1 MTAKKNYTKIR
12 LFIASPGDM
21 TEERNRLVAVVHE
34 LNRTGSPIE
43 ALGLVVEALDW
54 RTHVA
59 PQMER
64 PEGVILDQLPVET
77 WDIFVGLMWLRFGSP
92 TGGSDPQTGLSFD
105 SGTYEEF
112 SLAYDAW
119 QQRRQPQILF
129 YRCTR
134 SPENVFDIDTDQLKR
149 VNDFFKQF
157 APDGNHP
164 GFYKEFKTAEEF
176 ERSVRQDLMKILQK
190 LHSDKTGN
198 SVSPSPEESP
208 SGPEQDKF
216 SDQERRYLQIM
227 ITTHQHLPV
236 AGFETNLRIPIPL
249 EKVYVTLKARLAE
262 LEHARG
268 ALDSPARKR
277 GSVRHK
283 TSASSVEPLTDT
295 AQPDQ
300 TVSVQQA
307 LQFALQRD
315 YDGLVLLGY
324 PGAGKTTLTKYF
336 LLCFAGNKAEQQLG
350 MPQPFLPI
358 LLSLRDIDP
367 EQPLTANILASL
379 QKYRLDLSEEFFLH
393 YLQEGRAILLLDG
406 LDEVPTE
413 KKRAQVSQW
422 IHQQAHLAFPKC
434 PVLVTSRFSGYR
446 GEAILPGYYLRL
458 EIQDYGMPEVQQ
470 FLENWL
476 IGVETHVHEDNDFWR
491 NQAKSKAENLFQRIE
506 AAPALRELAVN
517 PLMLQ
522 IIALVHRDRGTLP
535 ERRVELYKECTDVLL
550 ERWDKAKGLEVLLS
564 AAQARQ
570 LLQPI
575 ALWMHS
581 EENRREVSKAELLE
595 FMQPHLGRIKRE
607 VDPEELLQN
616 WQDRSGIFKGEGDIY
631 FFHHLSFQEYLTA
644 EEIRNTR
651 QSDILVKQ
659 FDQAWWREPTLLAMG
674 LTNPPIFADFMRV
687 LLRANW
693 RDGARVDFLLRC
705 VDETLVKD
713 EAPFVHALKKLKRFE
728 PRYYALLALER
739 IGTDTAEAAVAQ
751 AQHDKDARLAGEA
764 RSIYR
769 RMALDQIQIEMP
781 EAKLV
786 KTVFKGKSYDLPARI
801 FNPAELNAEYIL
813 IKSGKYKY
821 SVTKNEVEVPPL
833 YFAKYPVTN
842 KLYNRFVSYLAG
854 NVEEKAFAN
863 FPVERF
869 AESLR
874 VKAKEIPG
882 FIKYLGNDPKKWAE
896 MLKSKMDDRRFLG
909 EDQQVVRV
917 TWLDAVTY
925 CHWLAEL
932 HKNDP
937 QSALHNPQFTYR
949 LPTEQEWEWAASGGK
964 RTYPW
969 GNEEPDETR
978 ANYGEKV
985 GKTTPVGSYPS
996 GATPEGL
1003 MDMAGNVWEWMENWY
1018 DKDEDWR
1025 ALRGG
1030 SWSSSSENLPCA
1042 ARYHAYPDVVWG
1054 LNIGF
1059 RVVAVQSSFDTLKL

>member
-1 MTAKKNYTKIR
+1 MTSKKSYTKIR
-12 LFIASPGDM
+12 LFIASPGDV
-21 TEERNRLVAVVHE
+21 TPERDRLLKVVQEFNQPNGFLDEH
-34 LNRTGSPIE
+34 
-43 ALGLVVEALDW
+43 GLTLQALDW
-54 RTHVA
+54 RSHVA
-59 PQMER
+59 PLMGR
-64 PEGVILDQLPVET
+64 PEAVVLEQLPVET
-77 WDIFVGLMWLRFGSP
+77 WDIFIGLMWSRFGTA
-92 TGGSDPQTGLSFD
+92 TGALDPQTGFSFD
-105 SGTYEEF
+105 SGTEEEF
-112 SLAYDAW
+112 TLAYHAW
-119 QQRRQPQILF
+119 QKTQRPQILF
-129 YRCTR
+129 YHCVR
-134 SPENVFDIDTDQLKR
+134 DIPQRKLDITQYQRLKE
-149 VNDFFKQF
+149 FLKEFS
-157 APDGNHP
+157 PDGKHP
-164 GFYKEFKTAEEF
+164 GFVQEF
-176 ERSVRQDLMKILQK
+176 ETTDDFASRVRLDLERLLLK
-190 LHSDKTGN
+190 LRPVETSP
-198 SVSPSPEESP
+198 SVSAVQTVAHEPAR
-208 SGPEQDKF
+208 Q
-216 SDQERRYLQIM
+216 RYLDTM
-227 ITTHQHLPV
+227 IKTHQHLPV

-249 EKVYVTLKARLAE
+249 EKVYVTLKARMAE
-262 LEHARG
+262 LEHAREPG
-268 ALDSPARKR
+268 SRKR

-283 TSASSVEPLTDT
+283 TSASSVEPLTGL
-295 AQPDQ
+295 AQSDQ

-307 LQFALQRD
+307 VQFALQRE

-367 EQPLTANILASL
+367 ELPLTANTLASL
-379 QKYRLDLSEEFFLH
+379 QKYHLDLSEEFFLH

-422 IHQQAHLAFPKC
+422 IHHQAHLAFPKC
-434 PVLVTSRFSGYR
+434 PVIVTSRFSGYR
-446 GEAILPGYYLRL
+446 GEAVLPGYYLRL

-476 IGVETHVHEDNDFWR
+476 IGVETHVHEDNDYWR
-491 NQAKSKAENLFQRIE
+491 QQAKSRAENLFQRIE

-564 AAQARQ
+564 ASQARQ

-581 EENRREVSKAELLE
+581 VENRREVSKAELLE

-616 WQDRSGIFKGEGDIY
+616 WLDRSGIFKGEGDIY

-651 QSDILVKQ
+651 QADTLVKQ

-687 LLRANW
+687 LLRAQW

-751 AQHDKDARLAGEA
+751 AQHDKDERLAGEA

-769 RMALDQIQIEMP
+769 RMAIDQIQIEMP
-781 EAKLV
+781 EVRLV

-801 FNPAELNAEYIL
+801 FNPVELNAEYIL
-813 IKSGKYKY
+813 IKNGKYKY
-821 SVTKNEVEVPPL
+821 SVSKKEIEVAPL

-842 KLYNRFVSYLAG
+842 KLYNRFVSYLTSAG
-854 NVEEKAFAN
+854 SVEPAGKGGEETFASLP
-863 FPVERF
+863 FERF
-869 AESLR
+869 AQSLLA
-874 VKAKEIPG
+874 KAQETKD
-882 FIKYLGNDPKKWAE
+882 FAKYLGNDPKKWAE
-896 MLKSKMDDRRFLG
+896 TLKSKMEEKRFLG
-909 EDQQVVRV
+909 EDQPVVRV
-917 TWLDAVTY
+917 TWFDAVTY

-964 RTYPW
+964 RKYPW
-969 GNEEPDETR
+969 GDEEPDETR
-978 ANYGEKV
+978 ANYGGNV
-985 GKTTPVGSYPS
+985 GQTTPVGAYPA

-1030 SWSSSSENLPCA
+1030 SWGNAAGDLPCA
-1042 ARYHAYPDVVWG
+1042 ARSNVNPALHWVY
-1054 LNIGF
+1054 LGF

>member
-1 MTAKKNYTKIR
+1 MTSKKSYTKIR
-12 LFIASPGDM
+12 LFIASPGDV
-21 TEERNRLVAVVHE
+21 TPERDRLLKVVQEFNQPNGFLDEH
-34 LNRTGSPIE
+34 
-43 ALGLVVEALDW
+43 GLTLQALDW
-54 RTHVA
+54 RSHVA
-59 PQMER
+59 PLMGR
-64 PEGVILDQLPVET
+64 PEAVVLEQLPVET
-77 WDIFVGLMWLRFGSP
+77 WDIFIGLMWSRFGTA
-92 TGGSDPQTGLSFD
+92 TGALDPQTGFSFD
-105 SGTYEEF
+105 SGTEEEF
-112 SLAYDAW
+112 TLAYHAW
-119 QQRRQPQILF
+119 QKTQRPQILF
-129 YRCTR
+129 YHCVR
-134 SPENVFDIDTDQLKR
+134 DIPQRKLDITQYQRLKE
-149 VNDFFKQF
+149 FLKEFS
-157 APDGNHP
+157 PDGKHP
-164 GFYKEFKTAEEF
+164 GFVQEF
-176 ERSVRQDLMKILQK
+176 ETTDDFASRVRLDLERLLLK
-190 LHSDKTGN
+190 LRPVETSP
-198 SVSPSPEESP
+198 SVSAVQTVAHEPAR
-208 SGPEQDKF
+208 Q
-216 SDQERRYLQIM
+216 RYLDTM
-227 ITTHQHLPV
+227 IKTHQHLPV

-249 EKVYVTLKARLAE
+249 EKVYVTLKARMAE
-262 LEHARG
+262 LEHAREPG
-268 ALDSPARKR
+268 SRKR

-283 TSASSVEPLTDT
+283 TSASSVEPLTGL
-295 AQPDQ
+295 AQSDQ

-307 LQFALQRD
+307 VQFALQRE

-367 EQPLTANILASL
+367 ELPLTANTLASL
-379 QKYRLDLSEEFFLH
+379 QKYHLDLSEEFFLH

-422 IHQQAHLAFPKC
+422 IHHQAHLAFPKC
-434 PVLVTSRFSGYR
+434 PVIVTSRFSGYR
-446 GEAILPGYYLRL
+446 GEAVLPGYYLRL

-476 IGVETHVHEDNDFWR
+476 IGVETHVHEDNDYWR
-491 NQAKSKAENLFQRIE
+491 QQAKSRAENLFQRIE

-564 AAQARQ
+564 ASQARQ

-581 EENRREVSKAELLE
+581 VENRREVSKAELLE

-616 WQDRSGIFKGEGDIY
+616 WLDRSGIFKGEGDIY

-651 QSDILVKQ
+651 QADTLVKQ

-687 LLRANW
+687 LLRAQW

-751 AQHDKDARLAGEA
+751 AQHDKDERLAGEA

-769 RMALDQIQIEMP
+769 RMAIDQIQIEMP
-781 EAKLV
+781 EVRLV

-801 FNPAELNAEYIL
+801 FNPVELNAEYIL
-813 IKSGKYKY
+813 IKNGKYKY
-821 SVTKNEVEVPPL
+821 SVSKKEIEVAPL

-842 KLYNRFVSYLAG
+842 KLYNRFVSYLTSAG
-854 NVEEKAFAN
+854 SVEPAGKGGEETFASLP
-863 FPVERF
+863 FERF
-869 AESLR
+869 AQSLLA
-874 VKAKEIPG
+874 KAQETKD
-882 FIKYLGNDPKKWAE
+882 FAKYLGNDPKKWAE
-896 MLKSKMDDRRFLG
+896 TLKSKMEEKRFLG
-909 EDQQVVRV
+909 EDQPVVRV
-917 TWLDAVTY
+917 TWFDAVTY

-964 RTYPW
+964 RKYPW
-969 GNEEPDETR
+969 GDEEPDETR
-978 ANYGEKV
+978 ANYGGNV
-985 GKTTPVGSYPS
+985 GQTTPVGAYPA

-1030 SWSSSSENLPCA
+1030 SWSNSSELLPCA
-1042 ARYHAYPDVVWG
+1042 ARVGDDPDYQWSYY
-1054 LNIGF
+1054 GF

>member
-12 LFIASPGDM
+12 LFIASPGDV
-21 TEERNRLVAVVHE
+21 TPERDRLLRVVQE
-34 LNRTGSPIE
+34 LNQPNGFLDD
-43 ALGLVVEALDW
+43 LGVTLQPLDW
-54 RTHVA
+54 RSHVA
-59 PQMER
+59 PLMGR
-64 PEGVILDQLPVET
+64 PEAVVLEQLPVES
-77 WDIFVGLMWLRFGSP
+77 WDTFVGIMWSRFGTP
-92 TGGSDPQTGLSFD
+92 TGGSTELAGAGADPQTGFSFD
-105 SGTYEEF
+105 SGTQEEF
-112 SLAYDAW
+112 TLAYHAW
-119 QQRRQPQILF
+119 QQKQRPQILF
-129 YRCTR
+129 YRCMR
-134 SPENVFDIDTDQLKR
+134 PIPPRNLNIDQYQRLEAFFKEFSPEGK
-149 VNDFFKQF
+149 
-157 APDGNHP
+157 HP
-164 GFYKEFKTAEEF
+164 GFVQEF
-176 ERSVRQDLMKILQK
+176 ETTDDFASRVRLDLEPLLLK
-190 LHSDKTGN
+190 LRPASDPPMTAT
-198 SVSPSPEESP
+198 VRAITHEPAR
-208 SGPEQDKF
+208 Q
-216 SDQERRYLQIM
+216 RYLETI
-227 ITTHQHLPV
+227 IKTHQHLPV

-268 ALDSPARKR
+268 PESRKP
-277 GSVRHK
+277 G
-283 TSASSVEPLTDT
+283 L

-300 TVSVQQA
+300 TVNVQQA
-307 LQFALQRD
+307 LQFALQRK

-350 MPQPFLPI
+350 LSQQLLPI

-379 QKYRLDLSEEFFLH
+379 QKYHLDLSEEFFLH

-422 IHQQAHLAFPKC
+422 IHHQAHLAFPKC

-476 IGVETHVHEDNDFWR
+476 IGVETHVHEDNDYWR

-522 IIALVHRDRGTLP
+522 IIVLVHRDRGTLP

-581 EENRREVSKAELLE
+581 VENRREVSKAELLE

-607 VDPEELLQN
+607 VDPEELLRN
-616 WQDRSGIFKGEGDIY
+616 WQERSGIFKGEGDIY

-644 EEIRNTR
+644 EQIRNTR

-751 AQHDKDARLAGEA
+751 AQHDKDERLAGEA

-781 EAKLV
+781 AVKLV
-786 KTVFKGKSYDLPARI
+786 KSIFKGKTYDLPARI
-801 FNPAELNAEYIL
+801 FNLAELNAEYIL

-821 SVTKNEVEVPPL
+821 SVTKKEVEVPPL

-842 KLYNRFVSYLAG
+842 KLYNRFIAYLAG
-854 NVEEKAFAN
+854 KVDEEAFAN
-863 FPVERF
+863 LPLERF
-869 AESLR
+869 AERLR
-874 VKAKEIPG
+874 AKAKEIEG
-882 FIKYLGNDPKKWAE
+882 FTKYLGNDPKKWAE
-896 MLKSKMDDRRFLG
+896 TLKSKMEEKRFLG
-909 EDQQVVRV
+909 EDQPVVRV
-917 TWLDAVTY
+917 TWFDVVTY
-925 CHWLAEL
+925 CHWLSEL
-932 HKNDP
+932 QGARGKGQDEKMI
-937 QSALHNPQFTYR
+937 YR
-949 LPTEQEWEWAASGGK
+949 LPTEQEWEWAAGEGK
-964 RTYPW
+964 RKYPW
-969 GNEEPDETR
+969 GNEKPDDTR
-978 ANYGEKV
+978 ANYGGKV
-985 GKTTPVGSYPS
+985 GQSTPVGAYPA

-1003 MDMAGNVWEWMENWY
+1003 MDMAGNVWEWMENKY
-1018 DKDEDWR
+1018 TPDRDAR
-1025 ALRGG
+1025 GLRGG
-1030 SWSSSSENLPCA
+1030 SWYDDSVILPCA
-1042 ARYHAYPDVVWG
+1042 IRGRSLPGYRG
-1054 LNIGF
+1054 FNIGF
-1059 RVVAVQSSFDTLKL
+1059 RVLRAQSFFDTLKL

>member
-12 LFIASPGDM
+12 LFIASPGDV
-21 TEERNRLVAVVHE
+21 TPERDRLLKVVQE
-34 LNRTGSPIE
+34 FNQPNGFLDEIGVTLQP
-43 ALGLVVEALDW
+43 LDW
-54 RTHVA
+54 RSHVA
-59 PQMER
+59 PLMGR
-64 PEGVILDQLPVET
+64 PEAVVLEQLPVDS
-77 WDIFVGLMWLRFGSP
+77 WDIFVGIMWSRFGTP
-92 TGGSDPQTGLSFD
+92 TGGSTELAGAGVDSQTGFSFD
-105 SGTYEEF
+105 SGTQEEF
-112 SLAYDAW
+112 TLAYHAW
-119 QQRRQPQILF
+119 QQNQRPQILF
-129 YRCTR
+129 YRCMR
-134 SPENVFDIDTDQLKR
+134 PIPPRNLNIDQYQRLEA
-149 VNDFFKQF
+149 FFQEF
-157 APDGNHP
+157 SHDGKHP
-164 GFYKEFKTAEEF
+164 GYVREF
-176 ERSVRQDLMKILQK
+176 ETTDDFASQVRLDLERLLLKLRPASAPPPVAAVQAAAHEPVRQ
-190 LHSDKTGN
+190 
-198 SVSPSPEESP
+198 
-208 SGPEQDKF
+208 
-216 SDQERRYLQIM
+216 RYLDTM
-227 ITTHQHLPV
+227 IKTHQHLPV

-268 ALDSPARKR
+268 ALDSPAHKR

-307 LQFALQRD
+307 LQFALQRE

-367 EQPLTANILASL
+367 ELPLTANILASL
-379 QKYRLDLSEEFFLH
+379 QKYHLDLSEEFFLH

-413 KKRAQVSQW
+413 KKRALVSQW

-581 EENRREVSKAELLE
+581 ADNRREVSKAELLA

-616 WQDRSGIFKGEGDIY
+616 WQERSGIFKGEGEVY

-651 QSDILVKQ
+651 QADILVKQ

-687 LLRANW
+687 LLRAQW

-705 VDETLVKD
+705 LDETLVKD

-751 AQHDKDARLAGEA
+751 AQHDKDERLAGEA
-764 RSIYR
+764 RSVYR

-781 EAKLV
+781 EVKLV
-786 KTVFKGKSYDLPARI
+786 KSVFKGKTYDLPARI
-801 FNPAELNAEYIL
+801 FNSAELNAEYIL
-813 IKSGKYKY
+813 IMNGKYKY
-821 SVTKNEVEVPPL
+821 SVTQKEVEVPPL

-842 KLYNRFVSYLAG
+842 RLYRRFIAYLTPGKSTNEALT
-854 NVEEKAFAN
+854 VLPREQ
-863 FPVERF
+863 F
-869 AESLR
+869 AESLLAQA
-874 VKAKEIPG
+874 AKIEG
-882 FIKYLGNDPKKWAE
+882 FQEYLGNDDSQWAAK
-896 MLKSKMDDRRFLG
+896 LRSDSDDDKRFNG
-909 EDQQVVRV
+909 EDQPVVGV
-917 TWLDAVTY
+917 TWFAAMAY
-925 CHWLAEL
+925 CHWLSELQRAGSREQGAEGKENL
-932 HKNDP
+932 I
-937 QSALHNPQFTYR
+937 FR
-949 LPTEQEWEWAASGGK
+949 LPTTTEWEWAASGGK
-964 RTYPW
+964 RKYPW
-969 GNEEPDETR
+969 GNKEPGETR
-978 ANYGEKV
+978 ANHGRNV
-985 GKTTPVGSYPS
+985 DKTTPVGSYPA

-1003 MDMAGNVWEWMENWY
+1003 MDMAGNVWEWMANWY
-1018 DKDEDWR
+1018 DKDEDVR

-1030 SWSSSSENLPCA
+1030 SWGDSTEYLSCA
-1042 ARYHAYPDVVWG
+1042 ARNYLDPVNQWS
-1054 LNIGF
+1054 LNGF
-1059 RVVAVQSSFDTLKL
+1059 RAVAVQSIF